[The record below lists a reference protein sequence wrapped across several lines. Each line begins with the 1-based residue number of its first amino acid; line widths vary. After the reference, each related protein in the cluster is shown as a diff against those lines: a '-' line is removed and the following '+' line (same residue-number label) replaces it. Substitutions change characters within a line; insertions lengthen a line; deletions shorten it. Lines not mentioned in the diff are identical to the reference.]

1 MTYLIIT
8 SVVIGALVFSFSKN
22 NKNKASPSVVINRP
36 RQNDTIPKSQDKD
49 NPYEGLRSMALNVTP
64 EQLQLTIPNDITKV
78 YGVIMD
84 LDLGKGIGTFV
95 SFETGDASMY
105 LSNGGGM
112 IGGQAHQNVQYAAK
126 EFVSI
131 AQTFLDKTSRADNTP
146 LPDKNCVRFYLLTN
160 KGKFSAQEKLENI
173 DNNSSIWLPLFIAGN
188 KVANEL
194 SKTEAKPIN

>member
-8 SVVIGALVFSFSKN
+8 GFVIGGLIFSFSKN
-22 NKNKASPSVVINRP
+22 NKNSTSPSVVPNRI
-36 RQNDTIPKSQDKD
+36 QQKDTIPKDKD
-49 NPYEGLRSMALNVTP
+49 NPYEGLRNMALNVTP
-64 EQLQLTIPNDITKV
+64 EQLQLTIPNDATKV

-95 SFETGDASMY
+95 SFETGDASVY

-112 IGGQAHQNVQYAAK
+112 IGGQVHQNVQYAAK

-131 AQTFLDKTSRADNTP
+131 AQIFLDKTSKATNTP

-173 DNNSSIWLPLFIAGN
+173 DNNSSIWLPLFKAGN

-194 SKTEAKPIN
+194 SKTEQSR